1 MTTDEVC
8 QEDGN
13 EDGRR
18 LEGEFLLKGTKSS
31 IKREKKTAEKEDK
44 EKGRWEGRRV
54 WLVIGLQS
62 GSPRGLGK

>member
-8 QEDGN
+8 QEDGD

-31 IKREKKTAEKEDK
+31 IKRERKREQKRKIKK
-44 EKGRWEGRRV
+44 KGG
-54 WLVIGLQS
+54 
-62 GSPRGLGK
+62 GKGGECG